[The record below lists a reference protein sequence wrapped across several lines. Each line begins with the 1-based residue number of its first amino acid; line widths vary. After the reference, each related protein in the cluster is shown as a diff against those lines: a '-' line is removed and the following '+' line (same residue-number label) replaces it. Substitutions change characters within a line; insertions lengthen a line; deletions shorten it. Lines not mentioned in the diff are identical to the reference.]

1 MQNAATRRVNVGKSP
16 GRKIVWLRCA
26 TKGVRLR
33 RIPERKPAPQPR
45 SPAAPR
51 PRNPAAPRTH
61 PATRPRNEKTAACF
75 RSAAVSLHLVGVAGF
90 EPTASSSRTKRATK
104 LRHTPVKKVTSCPGR
119 DRGPAVHAATSTT
132 LDRPRRKRQNGRSG
146 GCSRWRPVC
155 RSWILPQ
162 LLCDAHGAVEGRPP
176 PVSPCA
182 GSGERPNGHWC
193 PVPPINPSPGLSAGS
208 RELCRCRSV
217 AVGG

>member
-1 MQNAATRRVNVGKSP
+1 MQNAATRRVNAGKSP
-16 GRKIVWLRCA
+16 GRKIAWLRCA
-26 TKGVRLR
+26 VKGVRLR
-33 RIPERKPAPQPR
+33 RIPAWKPVARPREPATQPAPG
-45 SPAAPR
+45 
-51 PRNPAAPRTH
+51 
-61 PATRPRNEKTAACF
+61 NEKTAACF
-75 RSAAVSLHLVGVAGF
+75 RRAAVSLHLVGVAGF

-193 PVPPINPSPGLSAGS
+193 PVPPINPSPGLSGGS